1 MLSGELRPG
10 AIESLWE
17 EISAGGMSGVLSVES
32 GKERWEFLFRTGVFI
47 GAHKQGVSPG
57 DRIIDLLLESGV
69 LRHETVR
76 DAIKKQSRVMKSCV
90 EILMEEGHVP
100 LILYSRTLSAL
111 MRLHLLDALART
123 KGFCQFAA
131 RNDLREDA
139 GAKPLTL
146 ADFNRFRDYF
156 ANDRR
161 LLKQL
166 LAALFLPVTVLERK
180 SFPLDRKSLFYS
192 YATQDRDL
200 LDFLVQMGE
209 MTKEGMLVLDRGIA
223 GVGSRDLVAVLV
235 LRALA
240 VALVAAMVISALAAE
255 HSKDRHEMTLYQKAA
270 LVNVAL
276 VRDMFRFDTGEESDV
291 SRLLRAGLLTPEEAL
306 LWEKATENTP

>member
-1 MLSGELRPG
+1 MLSGELRLG

-17 EISAGGMSGVLSVES
+17 EISAGEMSGVLSVES
-32 GKERWEFLFRTGVFI
+32 GKERWEFLFRAGVLI
-47 GAHKQGVSPG
+47 GAHKQGGSPG
-57 DRIIDLLLESGV
+57 DRIVDLLLESGV

-76 DAIKKQSRVMKSCV
+76 DAIKKQSKVMKSCV

-100 LILYSRTLSAL
+100 LILYSRTLSAVI
-111 MRLHLLDALART
+111 RLHLLDAMART
-123 KGFCQFAA
+123 KGFCQFAV
-131 RNDLREDA
+131 RSDLREDA

-161 LLKQL
+161 LFKQL
-166 LAALFLPVTVLERK
+166 LAALFMPVTVLERK

-200 LDFLVQMGE
+200 LDFLVQMAE
-209 MTKEGMLVLDRGIA
+209 MTKEGALALERGIA
-223 GVGSRDLVAVLV
+223 GVAPRDLLVVLL

-240 VALVAAMVISALAAE
+240 VTLVAVVMIAALAAKPR
-255 HSKDRHEMTLYQKAA
+255 KDQHERTLDQKAA

-276 VRDMFRFDTGEESDV
+276 SRDMFRFDTGEETDV
-291 SRLLRAGLLTPEEAL
+291 SRLLRAGLITPEDAL
-306 LWEKATENTP
+306 LWEKAMENTP